1 MDAGFR
7 SWFLQ
12 LTYIAP
18 SMFYDIP
25 SRDQTFSPIK
35 WRKSSPDSS
44 VWFLKEKFL
53 YNSPNKNNLSLCRLI
68 DLRIYVVL
76 RTGIRK

>member
-1 MDAGFR
+1 MIGKPMDAGFT

-25 SRDQTFSPIK
+25 SRCRTFSPIK
-35 WRKSSPDSS
+35 WRKSSLRLLGLVVEGKYIYISGISHMAKVLHQLD
-44 VWFLKEKFL
+44 
-53 YNSPNKNNLSLCRLI
+53 YNYLLL
-68 DLRIYVVL
+68 
-76 RTGIRK
+76 